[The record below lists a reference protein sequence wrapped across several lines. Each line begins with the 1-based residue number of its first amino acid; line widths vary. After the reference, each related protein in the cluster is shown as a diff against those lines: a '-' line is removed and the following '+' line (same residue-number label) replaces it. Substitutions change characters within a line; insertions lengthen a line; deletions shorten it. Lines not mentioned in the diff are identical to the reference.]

1 MLLALTTGPQD
12 HRTTGPQDHRTTGPQ
27 DHRTTGPFFQ
37 QTNHKST
44 NPEMNE
50 TMTTPQNRSSVDNS
64 SDEIDLGKLLGILL
78 DAKWI
83 ILVTT
88 FLFAVGGVAVALL
101 STPIYKADALL
112 QIEEK
117 SKGGIGSL
125 VGGDMG
131 ELFSQ
136 ESSATTE
143 IEIIKSRMILGDTVD
158 KFNLTTVAEPKYLPV
173 IGKGLARIAGKV
185 NQIEISRYTVPEYAQ
200 EMKHTLVVL
209 DAEKKTYQL
218 VRSDEQVVLQ
228 GVAGEL
234 AKNDGYELF
243 VTELRSHDEQE
254 FTIGQRSRLEAIEW
268 LKQNL
273 EISERG
279 KQTGILQL
287 SFEGEN
293 RNQISEILNHISQT
307 YFLQNVERNSAE
319 AEKSLTFL
327 KGHLPDIKNS
337 LTTAED
343 TLNRFRQ
350 DNESIDLGLEAKSTL
365 DVMVAI
371 EAQLNELTFK
381 ESEISQR
388 FTKDH
393 PAYRS
398 LLEKRETLLKERE
411 RLNRQVQ
418 KLPKT
423 QREVLRM
430 TRDVEVNQQIYIQ
443 LLNKVQELSI
453 IKAGTVGNVRIL
465 DEAQSYAKPVKP
477 KKPLIV
483 VLATLLGGMLSVALV
498 LVKAAL
504 HRGVENPDEIE
515 QIGLSVYASV
525 PKSNLQ
531 LELANKLARKKRN
544 TDLTLLAESNP
555 ADLSI
560 EALRGLRTSLHFAMM
575 EAKNNVLMISGPA
588 PGIGK
593 SFVSTNFAAVA
604 AKTGQKVLLI
614 DADMRK
620 GYLQQCFG
628 LNWENGLSDLLSGK
642 VTRDVAVQSA
652 KVENLDIITR
662 GQVPPN
668 PSELLMHPR
677 FKELVD
683 WASEHYDLVIID
695 TPPVLAVTDP
705 SIVGAIAGTTL
716 MVARFGQNT
725 VKEIDVARNRFEQA
739 GIEVKGVILNAIEKK
754 ASSSYG
760 YGYYNY
766 SYGESKKA

>member
-1 MLLALTTGPQD
+1 
-12 HRTTGPQDHRTTGPQ
+12 
-27 DHRTTGPFFQ
+27 
-37 QTNHKST
+37 
-44 NPEMNE
+44 MNE

-88 FLFAVGGVAVALL
+88 FFFAVGGVAVALL
-101 STPIYKADALL
+101 STPIYKADALI
-112 QIEEK
+112 QIEQK
-117 SKGGIGSL
+117 SSGGISSL
-125 VGGDMG
+125 VGDMG

-158 KFNLTTVAEPKYLPV
+158 KFNLTTVAQPKYLPV

-218 VRSDEQVVLQ
+218 VRGDEQVVLQ

-243 VTELRSHDEQE
+243 VTELRSHNEQE
-254 FTIGQRSRLEAIEW
+254 FSIGQRSRLEAIEW

-273 EISERG
+273 AISERG

-287 SFEGEN
+287 SFEGES
-293 RNQISEILNHISQT
+293 RKQISELLNHISQT

-327 KGHLPDIKNS
+327 KGHLPDIKTS

-365 DVMVAI
+365 DVMVKL

-393 PAYRS
+393 PAYIS
-398 LLEKRETLLKERE
+398 LLDKRETLLKERE
-411 RLNRQVQ
+411 RLNLQVQ

-642 VTRDVAVQSA
+642 VARDVAVQSA

-683 WASEHYDLVIID
+683 WASENYDLVIID

-725 VKEIDVARNRFEQA
+725 VKEIDVARSRFEQS

-754 ASSSYG
+754 ASSAYG

-766 SYGESKKA
+766 SYGESNKA

>member
-1 MLLALTTGPQD
+1 
-12 HRTTGPQDHRTTGPQ
+12 
-27 DHRTTGPFFQ
+27 
-37 QTNHKST
+37 
-44 NPEMNE
+44 
-50 TMTTPQNRSSVDNS
+50 MTTQATRSSVDS
-64 SDEIDLGKLLGILL
+64 QSDEIDLGKLFGILL

-83 ILVTT
+83 IIITT
-88 FLFAVGGVAVALL
+88 FVFAVLGVAIAIL
-101 STPIYKADALL
+101 STPIYKADALI
-112 QIEEK
+112 QIEQK
-117 SKGGIGSL
+117 SSGGISSL
-125 VGGDMG
+125 VGDMG
-131 ELFSQ
+131 ELFSS

-158 KFNLTTVAEPKYLPV
+158 KFNLTTITEPNYFPLL
-173 IGKGLARIAGKV
+173 GKGLARLGGEIRAISV
-185 NQIEISRYTVPEYAQ
+185 NRFTVPSYADEDEQ
-200 EMKHTLVVL
+200 YSITVL
-209 DAEKKTYQL
+209 DSQAQTYQFL
-218 VRSDEQVVLQ
+218 RNGREMFE
-228 GVAGEL
+228 GVAGHL
-234 AKNDGYELF
+234 SKKDGYELF
-243 VTELRSHDEQE
+243 VTNIDAEKGFE
-254 FTIGQRSRLEAIEW
+254 FTIVKRSKLAAIEW

-273 EISERG
+273 SVSERG
-279 KQTGILQL
+279 KQTGILEL
-287 SFEGEN
+287 SFTGE
-293 RNQISEILNHISQT
+293 RKTHIADILNDIAQN

-319 AEKSLTFL
+319 AEKSLAFL
-327 KGHLPDIKNS
+327 KNNLPDVKQS
-337 LTTAED
+337 LTEAED
-343 TLNRFRQ
+343 TLNAFRQ
-350 DNESIDLGLEAKSTL
+350 KNDSIDLGLEAQSTL
-365 DVMVAI
+365 KVMVEL

-398 LLEKRETLLKERE
+398 LLDKRVTLLKEKD
-411 RLNRQVQ
+411 RLNQQIQ
-418 KLPKT
+418 KMPKT

-430 TRDVEVNQQIYIQ
+430 TRDVEVNQQIYVQ

-453 IKAGTVGNVRIL
+453 VKAGTVGNVRVL
-465 DEAQSYAKPVKP
+465 DRAESYAKPVKP
-477 KKPLIV
+477 KKALIA
-483 VLATLLGGMLSVALV
+483 VLATLLGGMLSVAFV
-498 LVKAAL
+498 LIKAAL
-504 HRGVENPDEIE
+504 HRGVENPDDIE

-531 LELANKLARKKRN
+531 LELFNKLKRHRKQN
-544 TDLTLLAESNP
+544 QEMTLLAESNP
-555 ADLSI
+555 ADLSV

-620 GYLQQCFG
+620 GYLQQPFG
-628 LNWENGLSDLLSGK
+628 LAWEHGLSDFLSGK
-642 VTRDVAVQSA
+642 IYLNQAVKTTQ
-652 KVENLDIITR
+652 VDNLDIMTR

-677 FKELVD
+677 FKELME

-705 SIVGAIAGTTL
+705 SIVGALAGTTL
-716 MVARFGQNT
+716 MVARFGMNT

-739 GIEVKGVILNAIEKK
+739 GIEVKGVILNATEKK
-754 ASSSYG
+754 ASSYYG

-766 SYGESKKA
+766 SYKSDS

>member
-1 MLLALTTGPQD
+1 
-12 HRTTGPQDHRTTGPQ
+12 
-27 DHRTTGPFFQ
+27 
-37 QTNHKST
+37 
-44 NPEMNE
+44 
-50 TMTTPQNRSSVDNS
+50 MTTPQQRPTTEAA
-64 SDEIDLGKLLGILL
+64 SDVVDLGKLFGILL
-78 DAKWI
+78 DAKWT

-101 STPIYKADALL
+101 STPVYKADALL
-112 QIEEK
+112 QIE
-117 SKGGIGSL
+117 SKNSGGIGSL
-125 VGGDMG
+125 VGDMG
-131 ELFSQ
+131 ELFAQ

-158 KFNLTTVAEPKYLPV
+158 KFNLTTVVTPDYFPV
-173 IGKGLARIAGKV
+173 IGKGLVRMSGEV
-185 NQIEISRYTVPEYAQ
+185 NQIAVSRYVTPDLA
-200 EMKHTLVVL
+200 MGLKHRLVVT
-209 DAEKKTYQL
+209 DAEKQTYQL
-218 VRSDEQVVLQ
+218 IREDEQVVLE
-228 GVAGEL
+228 GEAGKL
-234 AKNDGYELF
+234 AKSNDYELF
-243 VTELRSHDEQE
+243 ITSIHANNGQE
-254 FTIGQRSRLEAIEW
+254 FNIAKRSRLDAIEW

-273 EISERG
+273 SISERG

-287 SFEGEN
+287 SFVGED
-293 RNQISEILNHISQT
+293 RSQITNILNHISQT
-307 YFLQNVERNSAE
+307 YFLQNVERQSAE
-319 AEKSLTFL
+319 AEQSLAFL
-327 KGHLPDIKNS
+327 KERLPDIKDS

-343 TLNRFRQ
+343 LLNQYRQ
-350 DNESIDLGLEAKSTL
+350 DNESVDLGLEAQSTL
-365 DVMVAI
+365 TVMVEL

-393 PAYRS
+393 PAYKS
-398 LLEKRETLLKERE
+398 LLDKRATLLSEKE
-411 RLNRQVQ
+411 RLNQQIQ

-443 LLNKVQELSI
+443 LLNKVQELSV

-465 DEAQSYAKPVKP
+465 DSAQSYAAPVKP

-483 VLATLLGGMLSVALV
+483 VLATLMGGMLSVALA

-504 HRGVENPDEIE
+504 HKGVESPDEIE
-515 QIGLSVYASV
+515 AIGLAVYASV
-525 PKSNLQ
+525 PKSVLQ
-531 LELANKLARKKRN
+531 LDIANKAMRQKKSK
-544 TDLTLLAESNP
+544 DQPLLAELNP

-593 SFVSTNFAAVA
+593 SFISTNFAAVT
-604 AKTGQKVLLI
+604 AKTGQKVLLV

-620 GYLQQCFG
+620 GHLQNSLG
-628 LNWENGLSDLLSGK
+628 VSANHGLSDLLSGK
-642 VTRDVAVQSA
+642 IDTNQAVKSTQ
-652 KVENLDIITR
+652 VENLDVITR
-662 GQVPPN
+662 GQLPPN

-677 FKELVD
+677 LKELVD
-683 WASEHYDLVIID
+683 WASQNYDLVIFD

-705 SIVGAIAGTTL
+705 SIVGAFAGTTL
-716 MVARFGQNT
+716 MVARFGENT
-725 VKEIDVARNRFEQA
+725 AKEIDVARSRFQQS
-739 GIEVKGVILNAIEKK
+739 GIEVKGVIFNAIEKK

-766 SYGESKKA
+766 EYSSERA